1 MRDGE
6 SLVRDEKG
14 FKSVEV
20 LFSLLPSMFG
30 ESLMARAHL
39 IAYLVLDG
47 GLPGRN

>member
-20 LFSLLPSMFG
+20 LFSLLPSTFG
-30 ESLMARAHL
+30 ESQMARADL